1 MKTIHSFQVART
13 SVSELNSYH
22 MRQLRLNM
30 KVTVPRKTDRVIE
43 CRGTNR
49 SSGHFVTQ
57 EWSVCCP
64 SSSSLRFFS
73 VRKKAL
79 GRSSILTYTSDVTF
93 PYPSPCRP
101 FINTYSSSRHPP
113 QLTEAR
119 ILSLNTTSSLAHPHP
134 CNKGTHLNYL
144 VPTPLLPNI
153 LPSSSLFTP
162 SRPPFRAPERA
173 HRPAACWRAQG
184 KGSSWGEGCGEQ
196 PEGDP
201 VEIGGI

>member
-1 MKTIHSFQVART
+1 MKNRGQGWCKISGFCSEARHF
-13 SVSELNSYH
+13 SEQMSTHCLSLH
-22 MRQLRLNM
+22 
-30 KVTVPRKTDRVIE
+30 
-43 CRGTNR
+43 
-49 SSGHFVTQ
+49 
-57 EWSVCCP
+57 
-64 SSSSLRFFS
+64 SSLRSAPPSLSSFLSDPAYHSTEETVGENCVFAG
-73 VRKKAL
+73 AL
-79 GRSSILTYTSDVTF
+79 PYLSSGTYH
-93 PYPSPCRP
+93 
-101 FINTYSSSRHPP
+101 SSSRHPP